1 MLFIATCAAQI
12 GMGIISPILPLYADT
27 FSANAFSIGLV
38 FAAFSLARTFIA
50 PWIGQISDRT
60 GRRKIILIGL
70 CGYTLVSVLYV
81 LATALWHI
89 GVLRFIQGAAA
100 VMVTP
105 IAQAYIGDITPEGK
119 EGRYINFFYSSMF
132 FGMALGPLIG
142 GSLSELWSYKA
153 AFLAMGALSLGA
165 LGLVSWILPESERQT
180 SPSEPRRQHSGGG
193 IHLIRNDA
201 VKALSIYWMTR
212 GFWRQGFNTFYPLF
226 AGKLLG
232 ASESTIG
239 LVLTVHLLGGALFQ
253 IPFGWL
259 ADRFRRFPQIVLGS
273 TLAPLTMIPILF
285 VDQVWAIILLAFLMG
300 AFGAVSRASMLAER
314 IELGKS
320 HGMGIMA
327 GLQTGAFGMGQMLG
341 PLVSGA
347 LVALGGVKAVFPF
360 GAAVGLIGTLLAA
373 RWLRR
378 ATRIAAVEKIS
389 RQSGQ
394 S

>member
-1 MLFIATCAAQI
+1 
-12 GMGIISPILPLYADT
+12 MGIISPILPLYADT

-50 PWIGQISDRT
+50 PWIGRVSDRT
-60 GRRKIILIGL
+60 GRKKIILIGL
-70 CGYTLVSVLYV
+70 CGYTLVSGLFVLT
-81 LATALWHI
+81 TALWHI

-119 EGRYINFFYSSMF
+119 EGRYISFFYSSMF

-142 GSLSELWSYKA
+142 GGLSKLWSYDA
-153 AFLAMGALSLGA
+153 AFFAMGALSLGA
-165 LGLVSWILPESERQT
+165 LGLVAWILPESAHQT
-180 SPSEPRRQHSGGG
+180 SRSELRGQRPASP
-193 IHLIRNDA
+193 LLARNDA
-201 VKALSIYWMTR
+201 VKALSIYWGTR

-226 AGKLLG
+226 AVGFLD

-259 ADRFRRFPQIVLGS
+259 ADRFRRYPQIVLGS
-273 TLAPLTMIPILF
+273 ALAPLMMLPILF
-285 VDQVWAIILLAFLMG
+285 VDRVWAIVLLAFLMG
-300 AFGAVSRASMLAER
+300 VFGALSRASMLAER
-314 IELGKS
+314 IELGKT

-347 LVALGGVKAVFPF
+347 LVDLFGVKAVFPF
-360 GAAVGLIGTLLAA
+360 GAAVGLIGTLLTGV
-373 RWLRR
+373 WLRR
-378 ATRIAAVEKIS
+378 ADLHPRNPVQT
-389 RQSGQ
+389 
-394 S
+394 

>member
-1 MLFIATCAAQI
+1 MPRGELLRRIFATLFIATCAAQI

-50 PWIGQISDRT
+50 PWIGRISDRT
-60 GRRKIILIGL
+60 GRKKIILIGL
-70 CGYTLVSVLYV
+70 CGYSLVSVLYV

-142 GSLSELWSYKA
+142 GGLSELWSYKA

-165 LGLVSWILPESERQT
+165 LGLVAWILPESERQT
-180 SPSEPRRQHSGGG
+180 SRSELRGQHPGGTS
-193 IHLIRNDA
+193 LVRNDV

-226 AGKLLG
+226 AAKTLD

-273 TLAPLTMIPILF
+273 TLAPLMMIPILF

-300 AFGAVSRASMLAER
+300 AFGALSRASMLAER
-314 IELGKS
+314 VELGKS
-320 HGMGIMA
+320 HGMGSMA

-347 LVALGGVKAVFPF
+347 LVDIIGVEAVFPF
-360 GAAVGLIGTLLAA
+360 GAAIGLIGTVLTAK
-373 RWLRR
+373 WLRR
-378 ATRIAAVEKIS
+378 AT
-389 RQSGQ
+389 Q
-394 S
+394 

>member
-1 MLFIATCAAQI
+1 
-12 GMGIISPILPLYADT
+12 MGLISPILPLYADT

-50 PWIGQISDRT
+50 PWIGRVSDRT
-60 GRRKIILIGL
+60 GRKKIILIGL
-70 CGYTLVSVLYV
+70 CGYTLVSGLFVLT
-81 LATALWHI
+81 TALWHI

-100 VMVTP
+100 AMVTP
-105 IAQAYIGDITPEGK
+105 IAQAYIGDMTPEGT
-119 EGRYINFFYSSMF
+119 EGRYINIFYSSMF

-142 GSLSELWSYKA
+142 GGLSELWSYKA

-165 LGLVSWILPESERQT
+165 LGLVALVLPESERLT
-180 SPSEPRRQHSGGG
+180 SPGEPRGRRPGVPS
-193 IHLIRNDA
+193 LVRNDA
-201 VKALSIYWMTR
+201 VKALSIYWITR

-226 AGKLLG
+226 AAKMFD

-253 IPFGWL
+253 IPFGWF

-273 TLAPLTMIPILF
+273 TLAPLMMIPILF
-285 VDQVWAIILLAFLMG
+285 ARQVWVVVLLAFLMG
-300 AFGAVSRASMLAER
+300 VFGALSRASMLTER

-347 LVALGGVKAVFPF
+347 LVDLLGVKAVFPF
-360 GAAVGLIGTLLAA
+360 GAAIGLIGTLLTA

-378 ATRIAAVEKIS
+378 AT
-389 RQSGQ
+389 Q
-394 S
+394 